1 MALALFTSNIYF
13 FLIEVKDEEE
23 DQCWIY
29 DGKKLSDKAG
39 IWAPIEVTLQ
49 GISWQSEQ
57 SNLAMLRI

>member
-1 MALALFTSNIYF
+1 MALFTSKYLF

-39 IWAPIEVTLQ
+39 LWAPIEVTIVTKGHL
-49 GISWQSEQ
+49 ISKA
-57 SNLAMLRI
+57 NFLVLI